1 MADPAHKTMSLA
13 EFLVWDSPPNRH
25 YELICGHPVAMAPPT
40 AAHGTIVGNLAGS
53 LFSSLSRRHPCRA
66 QIEVGI
72 RIPHRRDTWYQADIA
87 VTCRPPAAG
96 EIAMP
101 EPLIVVEVLSSST
114 ENHDRKL
121 KLPDYR
127 LLPSVAEVVLIDSQR
142 MYCEAH
148 RRADGNLWFTDL
160 LRDPEAV
167 LKLDSIGLET
177 SLEHLYANVVLEA

>member
-40 AAHGTIVGNLAGS
+40 AAHGTIVINLG
-53 LFSSLSRRHPCRA
+53 RRISERLDARPPCRV
-66 QIEVGI
+66 QSEVGI
-72 RIPHRRDTWYQADIA
+72 HIPHYRDTWYQADLA
-87 VTCRPPAAG
+87 VTCRKNEPG
-96 EIAMP
+96 EIEMP

-167 LKLDSIGLET
+167 LKLDSIGLEA
-177 SLEHLYANVVLEA
+177 SLERLYANVVLEA